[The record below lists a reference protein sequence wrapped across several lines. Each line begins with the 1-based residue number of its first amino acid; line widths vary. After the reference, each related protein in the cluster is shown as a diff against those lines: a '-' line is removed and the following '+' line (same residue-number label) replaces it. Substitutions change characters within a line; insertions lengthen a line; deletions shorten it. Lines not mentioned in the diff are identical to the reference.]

1 MRVFGSATTA
11 HLAARTGLQVRLL
24 AWVRAKNRTTGVE
37 EVMGLWTGDDHQTLT
52 IDGAARL
59 YYGAG
64 GVLGLDPITMRSGV
78 VVGMQTVT
86 LSPLAPE
93 VAQMIRGYDTRLAPV
108 DLHRAFFDPLS
119 GVLVDVPQRIFRG
132 WIDKVQVRTP
142 EVGGNATVEVTLAS
156 NARALT
162 RGLAL
167 KKSDESLRVR
177 APGDGFFR
185 YADVS
190 DAKVWWGEVMA
201 KPPAAPATA
210 PTTGTG
216 NQGGGGAQDRT

>member
-1 MRVFGSATTA
+1 MRIYGSATTA

-24 AWVRAKNRTTGVE
+24 AWVRAKNRSTGAE
-37 EVMGLWTGDDHQTLT
+37 EAMGLWTGDDHQVLT
-52 IDGAARL
+52 IDGTERL

-108 DLHRAFFDPLS
+108 DLHRAFFEPLS
-119 GVLVDVPQRIFRG
+119 GALVDVPQRIFRG
-132 WIDKVQVRTP
+132 WIDKVQIRTP

-177 APGDGFFR
+177 APTDGFFK

-201 KPPAAPATA
+201 KPPAAPAPA
-210 PTTGTG
+210 PTTGTAKEH
-216 NQGGGGAQDRT
+216 GGKSN

>member
-1 MRVFGSATTA
+1 MRTYD
-11 HLAARTGLQVRLL
+11 LQTLDYIANSPGVIVRLL
-24 AWVRAKNRTTGVE
+24 AWVRAKNRTTGAE
-37 EVMGLWTGDDHQTLT
+37 EAMGLWTGDDHQVLA
-52 IDGAARL
+52 IDGVARL

-64 GVLGLDPITMRSGV
+64 GVLGIDPITMRSGV

-108 DLHRAFFDPLS
+108 DLHRAFFEPVS

-177 APGDGFFR
+177 APTDGFFR

-190 DAKVWWGEVMA
+190 DAKVWWGELMA
-201 KPPAAPATA
+201 KPPAAPAPA
-210 PTTGTG
+210 PTTGTAKEH
-216 NQGGGGAQDRT
+216 GGKSN